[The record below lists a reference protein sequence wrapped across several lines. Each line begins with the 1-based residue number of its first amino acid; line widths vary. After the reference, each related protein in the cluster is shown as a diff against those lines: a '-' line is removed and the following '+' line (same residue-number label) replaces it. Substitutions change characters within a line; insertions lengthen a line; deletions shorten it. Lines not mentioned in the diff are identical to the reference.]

1 MSGYAVRNDGQGWRA
16 VDGKDD
22 VGVDEWYCLDNPPDP
37 VSLPL
42 TFKELEMKAKDDRD
56 KLLAIA
62 ANRMGPL
69 QDAVDTD
76 NATADELEYLKLWK
90 QYRIALN
97 RIDKQDGF
105 PQVIDWPVTPDGIP
119 NL

>member
-42 TFKELEMKAKDDRD
+42 SFKELEMKAKDERD
-56 KLLAIA
+56 KLLSIA
-62 ANRMGPL
+62 ANRIGPL

-76 NATADELEYLKLWK
+76 SATVDELEYLKLWK
-90 QYRIALN
+90 LYRIALN
-97 RIDKQDGF
+97 RIQQQPTF
-105 PQVIDWPVTPDGIP
+105 PIDVDWPVSPDAIL
-119 NL
+119 N